1 MLYIT
6 MKEETIALR
15 VEPKLKREVE
25 LVAKVLHVS
34 PSEWLRT
41 RLSYEVKHLIEDLKS
56 QIVLE
61 YMKGN
66 LTKEELTELFG
77 KTAEDIDFIIE
88 KTRKDFLK
96 AKKLAN

>member
-1 MLYIT
+1 

-41 RLSYEVKHLIEDLKS
+41 RLAYEVKHLIEDLKS

-61 YMKGN
+61 YMKGT

-77 KTAEDIDFIIE
+77 KNADDIDFIIE
-88 KTRKDFLK
+88 KTREDLLK
-96 AKKLAN
+96 AKRLATR

>member
-1 MLYIT
+1 
-6 MKEETIALR
+6 MKEEIIALR

-41 RLSYEVKHLIEDLKS
+41 RVAYEVKHLVDDLKS

-66 LTKEELTELFG
+66 LTKRELTELFG
-77 KTAEDIDFIIE
+77 KTAEDIDFVID
-88 KTRKDFLK
+88 KTRKDVLK
-96 AKKLAN
+96 AKKLAR

>member
-1 MLYIT
+1 

-41 RLSYEVKHLIEDLKS
+41 RLAYEVKHLVEDLKS
-56 QIVLE
+56 QIILE

-66 LTKEELTELFG
+66 LTKKELTELFG
-77 KTAEDIDFIIE
+77 KTAEDIDFIIK
-88 KTRKDFLK
+88 KTSKDFLK
-96 AKKLAN
+96 AKKLATK

>member
-1 MLYIT
+1 

-34 PSEWLRT
+34 SSEWLRT
-41 RLSYEVKHLIEDLKS
+41 RIAQEVKHLVEDLKS
-56 QIVLE
+56 QIVFE

-66 LTKEELTELFG
+66 LTKKELKELFG
-77 KTAEDIDFIIE
+77 KSAEDIDFIIE
-88 KTRKDFLK
+88 KTRKDLLK
-96 AKKLAN
+96 AKKFTN

>member
-1 MLYIT
+1 

-41 RLSYEVKHLIEDLKS
+41 RLAYEVKHLVEDLKS

-66 LTKEELTELFG
+66 LTKKELTELFG
-77 KTAEDIDFIIE
+77 KTAEDIDFII
-88 KTRKDFLK
+88 KKPVKILLK
-96 AKKLAN
+96 QKSLQPSRF

>member
-1 MLYIT
+1 

-66 LTKEELTELFG
+66 LTKVELTELFG

-88 KTRKDFLK
+88 QTRKDFLK

>member
-1 MLYIT
+1 

-41 RLSYEVKHLIEDLKS
+41 RVAYEVKHLVDDLKS
-56 QIVLE
+56 QIVFE

-66 LTKEELTELFG
+66 LTKKELIELFG
-77 KTAEDIDFIIE
+77 KTAEDIDFIVE
-88 KTRKDFLK
+88 KTKKDLLK
-96 AKKLAN
+96 AKKLSKQLS

>member
-1 MLYIT
+1 
-6 MKEETIALR
+6 MKEEIIALR

-41 RLSYEVKHLIEDLKS
+41 RVAYEVKHLVDDLKS

-66 LTKEELTELFG
+66 LTKKELTELFG
-77 KTAEDIDFIIE
+77 KTAEDIDFVID
-88 KTRKDFLK
+88 KTRKDMLK
-96 AKKLAN
+96 AKKLAR

>member
-1 MLYIT
+1 

-41 RLSYEVKHLIEDLKS
+41 RLAYEVKHLVEDLKS
-56 QIVLE
+56 QIILE

-66 LTKEELTELFG
+66 LTKKELAELFG
-77 KTAEDIDFIIE
+77 KTAEDIDFIIQ
-88 KTRKDFLK
+88 KTSKDFRK
-96 AKKLAN
+96 AKKLATK